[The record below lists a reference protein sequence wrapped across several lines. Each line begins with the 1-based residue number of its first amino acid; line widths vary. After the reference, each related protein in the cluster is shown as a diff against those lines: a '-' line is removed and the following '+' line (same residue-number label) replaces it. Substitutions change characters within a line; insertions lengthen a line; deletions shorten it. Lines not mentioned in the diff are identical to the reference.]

1 MERVCTSSAVA
12 ARPAA
17 TDDGG
22 TPGFFTKGDPT
33 DSPPIPAT
41 KPGPEWFNRVQEEI
55 SAVIEGAGLVLDPA
69 DDTQLRQSIAAMIA
83 GAVSSKAV
91 KISPAAF
98 AVGVVDKDVVRWDA
112 AAGNFAKAVADGTAN
127 NQAVGFAD
135 VTNALVYAFGET
147 RAGLFAGLTPG
158 ARYYLDA
165 VTPGAITT
173 VAPADLVKLG
183 IAKSADVMFVDI
195 DAQTQTSIGKQ
206 SLPVRAQAL
215 TPSKTNGC
223 AALAV
228 LETAVHLRNFA
239 YLAFDS
245 LAEERAWVAVP
256 MPKSSDE
263 TVGISIRNLKWAHA
277 AGAVAFGVA
286 WGVKALALGD
296 GDALDAAAGAEVVIA
311 DVGGA
316 AETIYAA
323 PESAAIT
330 PAGPWAEGDTL
341 YIEIARKVANAG
353 DTLSVDAWLGDF
365 ELVFTTNAGVDA

>member
-1 MERVCTSSAVA
+1 M
-12 ARPAA
+12 
-17 TDDGG
+17 
-22 TPGFFTKGDPT
+22 
-33 DSPPIPAT
+33 
-41 KPGPEWFNRVQEEI
+41 
-55 SAVIEGAGLVLDPA
+55 VLDPA